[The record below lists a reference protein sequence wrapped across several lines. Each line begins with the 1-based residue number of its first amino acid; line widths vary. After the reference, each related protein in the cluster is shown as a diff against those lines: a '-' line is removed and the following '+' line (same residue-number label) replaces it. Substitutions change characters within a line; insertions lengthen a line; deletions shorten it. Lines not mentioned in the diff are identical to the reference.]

1 MIDYLISV
9 IVSILSFTPLLGLAV
24 LGLLV
29 TQKSGVWNI
38 GVEGIMIMGAFSAI
52 FAYSFMGQNI
62 WFSMIFSYLIG
73 AAFGVILAFLCIKH
87 KLNQLIVGF
96 GLWFAGNG
104 LAGFLYGI
112 TNPRVSIGERLP
124 NFLSLDTIF
133 YLTIALFIIVFI
145 VFNHTKQGLAIICCG
160 ENPKAGDCAGLNVN
174 KVRTIC
180 TIIGGGLMALAGG
193 YVAIAVLRGFD
204 YQMVLGYGW
213 MAFAILIFGRFSTF
227 GVLASSLIFTALVGL
242 QNRLQ
247 ILGLQFMPIE
257 FMVVLPHIGVILG
270 LFLTAVLGKKTGIP
284 AAIGIHYDRE

>member
-1 MIDYLISV
+1 MIDYILSV
-9 IVSILSFTPLLGLAV
+9 IVSVLSFTPLLGLAV
-24 LGLLV
+24 LGLMI

-38 GVEGIMIMGAFSAI
+38 GVEGIMIMGAFSAV
-52 FAYSFMGQNI
+52 FSYSFIAQNI
-62 WFSMIFSYLIG
+62 WFSLLFGCFIG
-73 AAFGVILAFLCIKH
+73 ALFGALLALLCIRH

-112 TNPRVSIGERLP
+112 TSPKVSIDESLP
-124 NFLSLDTIF
+124 EFLSLDIMF
-133 YLTIALFIIVFI
+133 YLTMALFIVVFFI
-145 VFNHTKQGLAIICCG
+145 FNYTKQGLSIICCG

-180 TIIGGGLMALAGG
+180 SILGGGLMALAGA
-193 YVAIAVLRGFD
+193 YVALAVLKGFD

-213 MAFAILIFGRFSTF
+213 MAFAILIFGRFSTL
-227 GVLASSLIFTALVGL
+227 GVLGCSLVFTALVGL
-242 QNRLQ
+242 QNRMQ
-247 ILGLQFMPIE
+247 ILGLMFMPVE
-257 FMVVLPHIGVILG
+257 FMVVLPHIGVIIG